1 MTKKNIFDILLEF
14 VQDLAEF
21 QLRFTELFRHSSE
34 FLILYFK
41 FYKLESKVS
50 HSEFWSKVEH
60 ICKKVRICSRLPRNS
75 LIKRYVRVTFCK
87 ANLFIIS
94 CKYFYVYLFSC
105 KEKLVC

>member
-1 MTKKNIFDILLEF
+1 MMTKKNIFDILLEF

-50 HSEFWSKVEH
+50 HSEF
-60 ICKKVRICSRLPRNS
+60 
-75 LIKRYVRVTFCK
+75 
-87 ANLFIIS
+87 
-94 CKYFYVYLFSC
+94 
-105 KEKLVC
+105 